1 MRKAGEEMKG
11 KVERNGLRNTAQNN
25 AIVTNN
31 GSESLVDCTIENQ
44 DSRRYT
50 PSHLKKKEVRKNS
63 LMIIQALYKKGL
75 INAETLSNIEKKYG
89 RLDG

>member
-1 MRKAGEEMKG
+1 MRKE
-11 KVERNGLRNTAQNN
+11 ERNGLKTATENDAN
-25 AIVTNN
+25 VTNN
-31 GSESLVDCTIENQ
+31 GRESLVDCTIENQ

-75 INAETLSNIEKKYG
+75 INVETLSNIEKKYG

>member
-44 DSRRYT
+44 
-50 PSHLKKKEVRKNS
+50 EVRKNS

-75 INAETLSNIEKKYG
+75 INVETLSNIEKKYG

>member
-50 PSHLKKKEVRKNS
+50 PSHLKKRG
-63 LMIIQALYKKGL
+63 KK
-75 INAETLSNIEKKYG
+75 K
-89 RLDG
+89 